1 MKEKNYG
8 LYLIIS
14 WETILDGLVPKFRL
28 REKIQKD
35 SNTGYVDVLTKF
47 LCSAKKINFL
57 RNFRLNL
64 NQSKGKMIK
73 DFLL

>member
-35 SNTGYVDVLTKF
+35 SNTGYVDVFDEIF
-47 LCSAKKINFL
+47 LQCQKINIL

-73 DFLL
+73 DFSL